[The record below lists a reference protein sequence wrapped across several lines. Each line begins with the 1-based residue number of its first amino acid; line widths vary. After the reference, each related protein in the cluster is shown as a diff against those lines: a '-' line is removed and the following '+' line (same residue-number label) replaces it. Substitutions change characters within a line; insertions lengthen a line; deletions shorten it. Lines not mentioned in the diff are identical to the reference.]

1 MERGSVGAELQH
13 CWKLVIGPTLGIVMQ
28 LSLEVRGKRNLEESL
43 DFYVSGE
50 LMEGDNQYYC
60 EEIGRKVK
68 PGFQQSSCSSPAL
81 QLQLLSVTC
90 LSPGSWYQL

>member
-1 MERGSVGAELQH
+1 
-13 CWKLVIGPTLGIVMQ
+13 MQ

-60 EEIGRKVK
+60 EEIGRKVE
-68 PGFQQSSCSSPAL
+68 
-81 QLQLLSVTC
+81 
-90 LSPGSWYQL
+90 PGSLFWALNAWRPCHSLLRICQM